1 VHPDN
6 SARLAAAARR
16 RHEMARSKTI
26 HALHELEHA
35 GAPVTFETVAR
46 AAAVSRSWLYTQPDI
61 RDQIH
66 RLREAAR
73 AAPAPAI
80 PARQRG
86 SDPSLIARLEAAH
99 SRIAQ
104 LTEDNQRLRRQLA
117 LALGQQRDERAR
129 SGPAGSGRQP
139 VR

>member
-1 VHPDN
+1 MHPDN

-26 HALHELEHA
+26 QALHELEHV
-35 GAPVTFETVAR
+35 GTPVTFETVAR

-66 RLREAAR
+66 RLREATR
-73 AAPAPAI
+73 TAPAPAI

-99 SRIAQ
+99 ARIAQ

-129 SGPAGSGRQP
+129 TSPRG
-139 VR
+139 

>member
-1 VHPDN
+1 MHPEN
-6 SARLAAAARR
+6 PAHLAAAARR
-16 RHEMARSKTI
+16 RHEIARSKTI
-26 HALHELEHA
+26 QALHELEHT
-35 GAPVTFETVAR
+35 GTPVTFEAVAR

-66 RLREAAR
+66 RLRETTR
-73 AAPAPAI
+73 SSPAPAI

-86 SDPSLIARLEAAH
+86 SDPSLITRLEAAH
-99 SRIAQ
+99 TRITQ

-129 SGPAGSGRQP
+129 SGPADRGRQP
-139 VR
+139 VP

>member
-26 HALHELEHA
+26 QALHELQHA
-35 GAPVTFETVAR
+35 GTPVTFETVAR
-46 AAAVSRSWLYTQPDI
+46 TAAVSRSWLYTQPDI
-61 RDQIH
+61 KDQIH
-66 RLREAAR
+66 RLREATR
-73 AAPAPAI
+73 TAPTPAI
-80 PARQRG
+80 PARERG

-99 SRIAQ
+99 TRIAQ

-129 SGPAGSGRQP
+129 AGPR
-139 VR
+139 R